1 MLESKKLL
9 SEQILGADESWL
21 TELSTNEL
29 RELFALRREAVMT
42 E

>member
-1 MLESKKLL
+1 V
-9 SEQILGADESWL
+9 GAGESWV

-29 RELFALRREAVMT
+29 RDLFALRREAVLV